1 MKIRLLF
8 FITFTVGIL
17 ISCKK
22 TVTIYTIKG
31 TLTDQTFNQPLTNST
46 IDLYK
51 ITPGSTY
58 QKHMGTFNVGSDGG
72 YLFSFPREKA
82 EKYILKITKANYF
95 YLESEIYLSELSID
109 SDNVY
114 NFSTTA
120 KSWVKLTF
128 KNTLNPSAGDKL
140 KYIKQLGKEGC
151 TECCSDTEQFLDG
164 IIDTSIYCIN
174 DGNQYYSYL
183 YFKMGTT
190 FSGIMET
197 QTVAFDTTEIILN
210 Y

>member
-1 MKIRLLF
+1 MKIRFLVFTLL
-8 FITFTVGIL
+8 L
-17 ISCKK
+17 IGLFLSCEKG
-22 TVTIYTIKG
+22 VVIYTLKG
-31 TLTDQTFNQPLTNST
+31 TLTDQTFSQALNGST
-46 IDLYK
+46 VDLYK
-51 ITPGSTY
+51 VTPGSTY
-58 QKHMGTFNVGSDGG
+58 QKHMGSFNVGSDGK
-72 YLFSFPREKA
+72 YLFTFPREKA
-82 EKYILKITKANYF
+82 EKYILKISKSNYF

-114 NFSTTA
+114 NYSTTA

-128 KNTLNPSAGDKL
+128 KNTLNPAPGDQF
-140 KYIKQLGKEGC
+140 KYIKQQGKEGC
-151 TECCSDTEQFLDG
+151 SECCADTEQFLNG

-197 QTVAFDTTEIILN
+197 QTAAFDTTEIILN

>member
-1 MKIRLLF
+1 M
-8 FITFTVGIL
+8 
-17 ISCKK
+17 SCKK
-22 TVTIYTIKG
+22 SVAIYTLTG
-31 TLTDQTFNQPLTNST
+31 TLTDQTFNQALIGATV
-46 IDLYK
+46 DLYK
-51 ITPGSTY
+51 VTPGSTY
-58 QKHMGTFNVGSDGG
+58 QKHMGTFNVGSDGK

-82 EKYILKITKANYF
+82 EKYILKITKSNYF
-95 YLESEIYLSELSID
+95 YLESEIYLSELSVD
-109 SDNVY
+109 NDNVY
-114 NFSTTA
+114 NYTTTA

-128 KNTLNPSAGDKL
+128 KHPLNPTPGDQL

-151 TECCSDTEQFLDG
+151 AECCADTEQFLDG